1 MKSIIKLVNVVG
13 VAALMASVLAR
24 PQFYPLLRGYPPLGP
39 PPLLRAECAVF
50 GCIDQSL
57 GSIGASII
65 SGVNGTLVGAGTG
78 ISGIINGTNS
88 ILSGSATGAG
98 AAVGGIASSG
108 GNAIGGDLQT
118 IGETIGGRAVTR
130 RLCPVQAYPGS
141 PLLRILTYC

>member
-24 PQFYPLLRGYPPLGP
+24 PQFYPRPLGPLGPLLRGYPPLAP
-39 PPLLRAECAVF
+39 PHLVRAECTVF
-50 GCIDQSL
+50 GCLDQSL

-65 SGVNGTLVGAGTG
+65 SGANA
-78 ISGIINGTNS
+78 

-108 GNAIGGDLQT
+108 GNAIG
-118 IGETIGGRAVTR
+118 R
-130 RLCPVQAYPGS
+130 
-141 PLLRILTYC
+141 

>member
-13 VAALMASVLAR
+13 VAALMASVAVLAR
-24 PQFYPLLRGYPPLGP
+24 PQFYPRPLGPLLRGYPPLGLP
-39 PPLLRAECAVF
+39 HLVRAKCTVF
-50 GCIDQSL
+50 GCLDQSL

-108 GNAIGGDLQT
+108 GNAIGGGLQT
-118 IGETIGGRAVTR
+118 IGETIGGR
-130 RLCPVQAYPGS
+130 
-141 PLLRILTYC
+141 